1 MGFFFCLSK
10 RTCWIKNY
18 IHSMVW
24 IDWILRTQPMFMQIS
39 SNVRDS
45 KKLFCSKMI
54 CNAIV
59 FTWQNC
65 FSMHSKVGFNTEHW
79 IFIYFFSKKA
89 PITYC
94 YSSCFNLEVSNAS
107 CDYIEEKRV
116 MLNLNLD
123 GYYWKKM
130 DPGYGWIE
138 TLQCVAFPK
147 DDALSFPWCNLCSL
161 YITQKI
167 REITVYM
174 FWLHDLSSFDKRLV
188 FFLNVC

>member
-1 MGFFFCLSK
+1 MYPPIPRIFLYLNTRLKNISIFFHWIIINSLWVFFCLSK

-79 IFIYFFSKKA
+79 IFIYFFLKKA

-94 YSSCFNLEVSNAS
+94 YSSCFNL
-107 CDYIEEKRV
+107 
-116 MLNLNLD
+116 
-123 GYYWKKM
+123 
-130 DPGYGWIE
+130 
-138 TLQCVAFPK
+138 
-147 DDALSFPWCNLCSL
+147 
-161 YITQKI
+161 
-167 REITVYM
+167 
-174 FWLHDLSSFDKRLV
+174 
-188 FFLNVC
+188 